1 MQWLQL
7 AFLVYKI
14 LIMAAIVLALIL
26 FINW

>member
-1 MQWLQL
+1 MQYLQL

>member
-1 MQWLQL
+1 MQFLQL

-14 LIMAAIVLALIL
+14 LIMAAVVLALIL

>member
-1 MQWLQL
+1 MQFLQL